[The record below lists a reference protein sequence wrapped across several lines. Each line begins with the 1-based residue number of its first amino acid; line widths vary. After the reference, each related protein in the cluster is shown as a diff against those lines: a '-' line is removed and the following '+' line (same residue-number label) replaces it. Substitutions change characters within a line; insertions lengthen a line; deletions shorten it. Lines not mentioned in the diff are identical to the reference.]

1 MEEEEKKEEEDMF
14 HVPYDFS
21 LYCCAGLKMVPPQI
35 ERERDFNFEANGYA
49 LCYKNP
55 RKWKNYSKC

>member
-1 MEEEEKKEEEDMF
+1 MVVDEEEEEEEEKMF
-14 HVPYDFS
+14 HVSYDVP

-35 ERERDFNFEANGYA
+35 ERDYFNYEANGYA

-55 RKWKNYSKC
+55 RKLKK